1 MAVESSVDTSLEQT
15 LPGIDEGEIVVI
27 RSKKRKRNIAAFR
40 QGGKIIISIPARL
53 SKAEEREVVPEM
65 IAKIRAKEVAPAES
79 ELMQAADELLS
90 RYAPEISLRPAS
102 VAWRAMNE
110 RWGSCTSVDRTIRL
124 ATKLQRA
131 PKYVLDFVLYH
142 EAIHLQHA
150 DHGPEFYEF
159 LHRFPRHLEAEAFLA
174 GYEMADNQQFLESLE
189 ASCCTSFAK
198 AAQALNQNWG
208 RRKCIIAI
216 DQIVQQLVVAS
227 RS

>member
-1 MAVESSVDTSLEQT
+1 MVDSSVESKVDASIEQM

-53 SKAEEREVVPEM
+53 SKAEERQVVPEM
-65 IAKIRAKEVAPAES
+65 IAKIRAKEVAAPES
-79 ELMQAADELLS
+79 ELMATADRLLS

-102 VAWRAMNE
+102 VTWRSMNE

-124 ATKLQRA
+124 ASKLQRA
-131 PKYVLDFVLYH
+131 PEYVLEFVLYH

-159 LHRFPRHLEAEAFLA
+159 LHRYPRHLEAEAFLA
-174 GYEMADNQQFLESLE
+174 GFELAENL
-189 ASCCTSFAK
+189 
-198 AAQALNQNWG
+198 
-208 RRKCIIAI
+208 
-216 DQIVQQLVVAS
+216 
-227 RS
+227 

>member
-1 MAVESSVDTSLEQT
+1 MVDGSFEMSLGNPLNTSLEQT

-79 ELMQAADELLS
+79 ELMSTADELLS

-131 PKYVLDFVLYH
+131 PKYVLDFDLYH

-159 LHRFPRHLEAEAFLA
+159 LHRYPRHLEAEAFLA
-174 GYEMADNQQFLESLE
+174 GYEMADNQ
-189 ASCCTSFAK
+189 
-198 AAQALNQNWG
+198 
-208 RRKCIIAI
+208 
-216 DQIVQQLVVAS
+216 
-227 RS
+227 

>member
-1 MAVESSVDTSLEQT
+1 MVDGSVDKLVNSLIDDVIEQT

-53 SKAEEREVVPEM
+53 SKAEERQVVPEM

-79 ELMQAADELLS
+79 ELMEAAEQLLS
-90 RYAPEISLRPAS
+90 RYAPEITLRPAS
-102 VAWRAMNE
+102 VAWRTMNE

-124 ATKLQRA
+124 ASKLQRA
-131 PKYVLDFVLYH
+131 PEYVLEFVLYH

-159 LHRFPRHLEAEAFLA
+159 LHRYPRHLEAEAFLA
-174 GYEMADNQQFLESLE
+174 GFELAEN
-189 ASCCTSFAK
+189 
-198 AAQALNQNWG
+198 N
-208 RRKCIIAI
+208 
-216 DQIVQQLVVAS
+216 
-227 RS
+227 

>member
-1 MAVESSVDTSLEQT
+1 MVDSSVERSVDKPIDNVIEQT

-53 SKAEEREVVPEM
+53 SKAEERQVVPEM

-79 ELMQAADELLS
+79 ELMEAAERLLS
-90 RYAPEISLRPAS
+90 RYAPEITLRPAS
-102 VAWRAMNE
+102 VAWRTMNE

-124 ATKLQRA
+124 ASKLQRA
-131 PKYVLDFVLYH
+131 PEYVLEFVLYH

-159 LHRFPRHLEAEAFLA
+159 LHRYPRHLEAEAFLA
-174 GYEMADNQQFLESLE
+174 GFELAEN
-189 ASCCTSFAK
+189 
-198 AAQALNQNWG
+198 N
-208 RRKCIIAI
+208 
-216 DQIVQQLVVAS
+216 
-227 RS
+227 

>member
-1 MAVESSVDTSLEQT
+1 MVDGSFEIPVDKSLDRAIEQT
-15 LPGIDEGEIVVI
+15 LPGIDEGEIIVI
-27 RSKKRKRNIAAFR
+27 RSKKRKKNIAAFR

-79 ELMQAADELLS
+79 ELIKTADELLS

-131 PKYVLDFVLYH
+131 PKYVLEFVLYH
-142 EAIHLQHA
+142 EAIHLQHF

-159 LHRFPRHLEAEAFLA
+159 LHRYPRHLEAEAFLA
-174 GYEMADNQQFLESLE
+174 GYEMADTQ
-189 ASCCTSFAK
+189 
-198 AAQALNQNWG
+198 
-208 RRKCIIAI
+208 
-216 DQIVQQLVVAS
+216 
-227 RS
+227 

>member
-1 MAVESSVDTSLEQT
+1 MVDSSVESKVDGSIEQM

-53 SKAEEREVVPEM
+53 SKAEERQVVPEM
-65 IAKIRAKEVAPAES
+65 IAKIRAKEVAAPES
-79 ELMQAADELLS
+79 ELMATADRLLS

-102 VAWRAMNE
+102 VAWRSMNE

-124 ATKLQRA
+124 ASKLQRA
-131 PKYVLDFVLYH
+131 PEYVLEFVLYH

-159 LHRFPRHLEAEAFLA
+159 LHRYPRHLEAEAFLA
-174 GYEMADNQQFLESLE
+174 GFELAENL
-189 ASCCTSFAK
+189 
-198 AAQALNQNWG
+198 
-208 RRKCIIAI
+208 
-216 DQIVQQLVVAS
+216 
-227 RS
+227 

>member
-1 MAVESSVDTSLEQT
+1 MLFRSVDGSFEMSLGNPLNTSLEQT

-65 IAKIRAKEVAPAES
+65 IAKIRAKEVALDET

-142 EAIHLQHA
+142 EAIHLQHS

-159 LHRFPRHLEAEAFLA
+159 LHRYPRHLEAEAFLA
-174 GYEMADNQQFLESLE
+174 GYEMADNQ
-189 ASCCTSFAK
+189 
-198 AAQALNQNWG
+198 
-208 RRKCIIAI
+208 
-216 DQIVQQLVVAS
+216 
-227 RS
+227 

>member
-1 MAVESSVDTSLEQT
+1 MVDGSVDKLVNSLIDDVIEQT

-53 SKAEEREVVPEM
+53 SKAEERQVVPEM

-79 ELMQAADELLS
+79 ELMEAAEQLLS
-90 RYAPEISLRPAS
+90 RYAPEITLRPAS
-102 VAWRAMNE
+102 VAWRPMNE

-124 ATKLQRA
+124 ASKLQRA
-131 PKYVLDFVLYH
+131 PEYVLEFVLYH

-159 LHRFPRHLEAEAFLA
+159 LHRYPRHLEAEAFLA
-174 GYEMADNQQFLESLE
+174 GFELAEN
-189 ASCCTSFAK
+189 
-198 AAQALNQNWG
+198 N
-208 RRKCIIAI
+208 
-216 DQIVQQLVVAS
+216 
-227 RS
+227 